1 MHRSLIA
8 SQLEG
13 ALRAALQAPDLQ
25 LLSLDGERAA
35 HDDEAQPWVS
45 VKYGPVGHDDW
56 FGVVPAVAHF
66 RRGSGSAAES
76 LPMIVKINARD
87 SMARTFLP
95 WAFEKQG
102 IALDRPFWQYH
113 LAADFENVGGRESH
127 VYRVLAGQV
136 PSLEAVLP
144 KCYGSARDTGTGEE
158 ALFLEQVVGIR
169 LQDASGA
176 SFDWPAESIDEVLRA
191 LAGWQAVFWGA
202 DEKRLAWAGPKPTTA
217 GMASDAPLWRAIVDH
232 GRARLPHIVTD
243 TVWRRRHRLID
254 TIADWHAIK
263 DALPATLAHNDFN
276 HRNVGFRQDGGV
288 LALDWELAMRNTAHR
303 DLVELLTFV
312 LPPSVDRGRVD
323 RHVEAHRSAL
333 VAAGVT
339 TGVDRE
345 TWLAGFRCE
354 LRVEALNRVGLQLV
368 FGAQFHLPYA
378 ERVNATIEHLL
389 DLYG

>member
-13 ALRAALQAPDLQ
+13 ALRTTLQAPGLR
-25 LLSLDGERAA
+25 LIELDGERSG

-45 VKYGPVGHDDW
+45 VKYGPAGPDDW

-66 RRGSGSAAES
+66 TRGSGSAAES
-76 LPMIVKINARD
+76 LPMIVKINARE

-95 WAFEKQG
+95 WAFEQQG
-102 IALDRPFWQYH
+102 IALDRPYWQYH
-113 LAADFENVGGRESH
+113 QAAEFENVGGRESH

-136 PSLEAVLP
+136 PGLAAVLP
-144 KCYGSARDTGTGEE
+144 KCYGSARDAETEEE
-158 ALFLEQVVGIR
+158 ALFLEKVDGIR

-176 SFDWPAESIDEVLRA
+176 SFDWPAENIDEVLRA

-217 GMASDAPLWRAIVDH
+217 GMAADAPLWRAIVDH
-232 GRARLPHIVTD
+232 GRSRLPDVVTD
-243 TVWRRRHRLID
+243 KVWRRRHRLID
-254 TIADWHAIK
+254 TIANWHAIK

-276 HRNVGFRQDGGV
+276 HRNVGFRQNGSV
-288 LALDWELAMRNTAHR
+288 LALDWELATRNTAFR

-312 LPPSVDRGRVD
+312 LPPSVDRARVD
-323 RHVEAHRSAL
+323 SPIETHRAAL

-339 TGVDRE
+339 SGVDHE
-345 TWLAGFRCE
+345 TWRAGFRCE
-354 LRVEALNRVGLQLV
+354 LGVEALNRVGLQLV

-378 ERVNATIEHLL
+378 ERVNATIERLI
-389 DLYG
+389 DLYE